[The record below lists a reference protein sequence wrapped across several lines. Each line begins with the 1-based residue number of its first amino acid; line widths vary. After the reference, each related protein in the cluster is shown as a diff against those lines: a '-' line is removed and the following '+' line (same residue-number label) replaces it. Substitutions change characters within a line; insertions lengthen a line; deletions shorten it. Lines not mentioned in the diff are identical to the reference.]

1 MDDQKLRVELIKNP
15 ELKGLTKLDIEKWR
29 NEYALY
35 KEKVEAQGNGAK
47 PVTKYHCIPIHIRK
61 SIALQIGVKSNAITR
76 EQVFL
81 KLNELDTKEPG
92 RRDAVEANQ
101 VFKNLRMDPP
111 RRQTEIASKV
121 QDFFFKIQKRVELHG
136 VEDILYDHEKLEFR
150 KQSFPAIINGV
161 WPENLSI
168 SIKQEWLNASRK
180 WTMHELLTVIERKVH
195 EVGAYELDRAKQ
207 QSTTG
212 NTEGST
218 KKSARVSVK
227 RSSND
232 CKGSVTDSKRR
243 KCYNCGKLGHIQ
255 ANCYL
260 KINDPEAIKGRKE
273 LQKDNRKRLKTLQE
287 KIDHLME
294 ESNEVEADDCEEAH
308 VNTDYSS
315 SD

>member
-1 MDDQKLRVELIKNP
+1 MDDQKIRVELIKNP

-180 WTMHELLTVIERKVH
+180 WTMHELLAVIERKVH
-195 EVGAYELDRAKQ
+195 EVGAYELDRVKQ
-207 QSTTG
+207 QRTTG
-212 NTEGST
+212 IAEGLAN
-218 KKSARVSVK
+218 KKSAQMYVK
-227 RSSND
+227 KTREA
-232 CKGSVTDSKRR
+232 KGATGGVETDSKNKR
-243 KCYNCGKLGHIQ
+243 CYNCGKL
-255 ANCYL
+255 L
-260 KINDPEAIKGRKE
+260 P
-273 LQKDNRKRLKTLQE
+273 
-287 KIDHLME
+287 
-294 ESNEVEADDCEEAH
+294 
-308 VNTDYSS
+308 
-315 SD
+315 